1 MGTRSLTTIISKYEE
16 KEEKIV
22 TIYRQMDGYLEG
34 HGFDL
39 AHFLSKGKLVN
50 GISLAETHHIFNGVN
65 CLAAQI
71 VAEFKDGPGGIY
83 LYRGGTT
90 DLGEDY
96 HYEVICSENISG
108 DDDIIIKC
116 YEVGYV
122 ENDKYINKSKLL
134 FEGNPEQL
142 LTKINYKEEN
152 VK

>member
-1 MGTRSLTTIISKYEE
+1 
-16 KEEKIV
+16 
-22 TIYRQMDGYLEG
+22 MDGYLEG
-34 HGFDL
+34 HGADL

-50 GISLAETHHIFNGVN
+50 GISLAKTHHVFNGVG

-83 LYRGGTT
+83 LHRGGTT
-90 DLGEDY
+90 DLGEEY

-116 YEVGYV
+116 YEVV
-122 ENDKYINKSKLL
+122 WNDPKKSKLL
-134 FEGNPEQL
+134 FEGTPEQL
-142 LTKINYKEEN
+142 LTKINYKEKK

>member
-22 TIYRQMDGYLEG
+22 TIYRQMDGYLED

-39 AHFLSKGKLVN
+39 AYFLSKGKLVD
-50 GISLAETHHIFNGVN
+50 GISLSETHYIFNGVN

-71 VAEFKDGPGGIY
+71 VAEFKDGPGSIY

-90 DLGEDY
+90 NLGEEY
-96 HYEVICSENISG
+96 HYEVICNENISG

-116 YEVGYV
+116 YEVTYV
-122 ENDKYINKSKLL
+122 SNKLKLL
-134 FEGNPEQL
+134 FEGTPEQL
-142 LTKINYKEEN
+142 LTKINYKEEK